1 MDYLTGYNLKPY
13 EILEG
18 TNAVLF
24 TDGKTNNLVPNQS
37 TCEAYGYY
45 YDTATGTCL
54 LKGTNT
60 QSMRNAL
67 SNTHNTIHNGQCINS
82 NNMLLAGIDNR
93 SLGSNNNG
101 FITGK
106 ENTIEGN
113 INNAAVCGVNGSAN
127 RQNEFAIG
135 GGQNGV
141 ANDPTLGSPTYLYT
155 DRKMSIVEL
164 SGVST
169 DNSNITLT
177 VGGDGSSLIDV
188 KPSSIIGY
196 EIYITRLELAG
207 SAATVGD
214 FSYRNRKG
222 VVQIDS
228 SYNMNFIVGFTRNIG
243 KVGGVNG
250 TFSEIDTSSGVNKS
264 WSIQCSDRNNV
275 TNIWS
280 AVVYLHEIVS
290 TNVDIP

>member
-1 MDYLTGYNLKPY
+1 MDYLKGYNIKPY
-13 EILEG
+13 EIQEP
-18 TNAVLF
+18 TNFVLF
-24 TDGKTNNLVPNQS
+24 TDGKTNDIVPNQAA
-37 TCEAYGYY
+37 CEAYGYY
-45 YDTATGTCL
+45 YDTATGTCR
-54 LKGTNT
+54 LKGLN
-60 QSMRNAL
+60 SGSVNAAL
-67 SNTHNTIHNGQCINS
+67 SNASNTVRNGSCVNS
-82 NNMLLAGIDNR
+82 NNMLLAGVDNQCIR
-93 SLGSNNNG
+93 SNNG

-106 ENTIEGN
+106 ENIIESSR
-113 INNAAVCGVNGSAN
+113 NNAAVFGVNGNVN

-135 GGQNGV
+135 GGQNAV
-141 ANDPTLGSPTYLYT
+141 ADDPTLGSPTYLYT
-155 DRKMSIVEL
+155 NRKMSIVEL

-207 SAATVGD
+207 TAATVGD

-250 TFSEIDTSSGVNKS
+250 TFTEIDTSSGVNKS

>member
-1 MDYLTGYNLKPY
+1 MDFLRGFNIKPHTITEDNY
-13 EILEG
+13 
-18 TNAVLF
+18 VFF
-24 TDGKTNNLVPNQS
+24 TDGKNTDILPS
-37 TCEAYGYY
+37 RAACEAYGYDF
-45 YDTATGTCL
+45 DTSSGSCI
-54 LKGTNT
+54 LKGGNNVNLLNT
-60 QSMRNAL
+60 FSET
-67 SNTHNTIHNGQCINS
+67 SNYNKGGVLVNS
-82 NNMLLAGIDNR
+82 NNMMTTGIDHR
-93 SLGSNNNG
+93 SEGSNNNG
-101 FITGK
+101 FMAGK
-106 ENTIEGN
+106 ENLIEAG
-113 INNAAVCGVNGSAN
+113 IDNAAVFGVNGRAY

-135 GGQNGV
+135 GGQNRVTHTSGGSTT
-141 ANDPTLGSPTYLYT
+141 TLHTN
-155 DRKMSIVEL
+155 RKMSIVEL

-207 SAATVGD
+207 SAATVGN

-228 SYNMNFIVGFTRNIG
+228 SFNMNFIVGFTRNIG

-250 TFSEIDTSSGVNKS
+250 TFSEIDTSVGNFKS

-275 TNIWS
+275 TNAWS

>member
-1 MDYLTGYNLKPY
+1 MDYLAGYNIKPHTIS
-13 EILEG
+13 ELDN
-18 TNAVLF
+18 TVLF
-24 TDGKTNNLVPNQS
+24 TDGKNNDIFPS
-37 TCEAYGYY
+37 RGACEAYGYEF
-45 YDTATGTCL
+45 DTNTGTCK
-54 LKGTNT
+54 LKGADN
-60 QSMRNAL
+60 NAMLNSFNNL
-67 SNTHNTIHNGQCINS
+67 SNYDKGGNSINS
-82 NNMLLAGIDNR
+82 NNMMLTGVDNR
-93 SLGSNNNG
+93 TQGQNNNG
-101 FITGK
+101 FMTGK
-106 ENTIEGN
+106 ENLIEGSMD
-113 INNAAVCGVNGSAN
+113 NAAVFGVNGSAY
-127 RQNEFAIG
+127 RQNEFVIG
-135 GGQNGV
+135 GGQNAV

-155 DRKMSIVEL
+155 NRKMSIVEL

-177 VGGDGSSLIDV
+177 IGGDSSNYIDV
-188 KPSSIIGY
+188 KPSSIVGY

-250 TFSEIDTSSGVNKS
+250 TFSEIDTSAGNNKS

>member
-13 EILEG
+13 EILES
-18 TNAVLF
+18 TNTVLF

-37 TCEAYGYY
+37 TYEAYGYFF
-45 YDTATGTCL
+45 DTATGTCL

-60 QSMRNAL
+60 QSMRRAL
-67 SNTHNTIHNGQCINS
+67 SNTHNTINNGQCINS

-113 INNAAVCGVNGSAN
+113 INNAAIFGVNGNAN

-135 GGQNGV
+135 GGRTTQSQTIG
-141 ANDPTLGSPTYLYT
+141 GSTTSLHT
-155 DRKMSIVEL
+155 NKKMSIVEL

-169 DNSNITLT
+169 TNAAINLT
-177 VGGDGSSLIDV
+177 IGGDGSSFIDV

-196 EIYITRLELAG
+196 EIYLTRLELGG
-207 SAATVGD
+207 SAGTVGD

-228 SYNMNFIVGFTRNIG
+228 SFNMNFIVGFTRNIG

-250 TFSEIDTSSGVNKS
+250 TFSEVDTSAGTNKS

-275 TNIWS
+275 NNIWS

-290 TNVDIP
+290 TQVDLP